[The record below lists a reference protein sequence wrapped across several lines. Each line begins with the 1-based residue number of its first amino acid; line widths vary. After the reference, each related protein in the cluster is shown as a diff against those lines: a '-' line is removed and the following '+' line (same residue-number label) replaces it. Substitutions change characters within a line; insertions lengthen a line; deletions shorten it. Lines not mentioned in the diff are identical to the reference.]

1 MGRDYT
7 TPSSVILRCQ
17 HFGNN
22 RLKMLIYDG
31 DAALF
36 RLFLPRVGCRA
47 YVFRRFHSK
56 IVRPRL
62 CSALPPDY
70 LPVTLPINHPLI
82 AGSRI
87 NR

>member
-1 MGRDYT
+1 MDRDYI

-17 HFGNN
+17 RFIKN
-22 RLKMLIYDG
+22 RLKMLIYDV

-36 RLFLPRVGCRA
+36 RLFLPRAGCHA
-47 YVFRRFHSK
+47 YVFQRFHSK
-56 IVRPRL
+56 IVRPRP
-62 CSALPPDY
+62 CRVLPPHH

-82 AGSRI
+82 AGNRI